1 MMRITHLFFFF
12 LVLCH
17 WGYAQSRQGGRP
29 DDKRG
34 GRPELKGEIIG
45 KVIDSQTDEALEYTN
60 VTLFSLADSSLST
73 GTITSKNGEFHLE
86 NVKGGRYYLIINF
99 IGYHNKVIPELSIN
113 RNQLYVDLG
122 KIQLEM
128 KAEVLDAFEVTSEKE
143 GIEFK
148 MDKKVVNVDKFYT
161 ATSGTTVDILENVP
175 SISVDAER
183 NVTLRGSSGFT
194 VLVDGRPTV
203 MDAADVLEQY
213 PASSIESIEI
223 ITNPSAKYDPEG
235 TAGIINIITKK
246 QKQLGVSG
254 IANLNIG
261 MYDNYGADA
270 LLQVKNKKL
279 SWYVGLDYNKRGR
292 VGEQENYNATFNSDT
307 TNIVGGEGDFK
318 GYRSSGTVRAGA
330 DIKLSNK
337 NFWLIEGSAQ
347 FSDRKRTNDLDYMES
362 TNGIVLDHY
371 NSLNEGSREATN
383 WNINSDYTHK
393 FKGEDKVF
401 SWQVSWSRSEGDE
414 YNLNE
419 LFDIDDN
426 YLRVGQR
433 TTEVGPNIKG
443 QTRLNFENKIN
454 DSLKYEIGYQG
465 TYDAS
470 KDAFGTL
477 NFDSLSGDYIEDESY
492 KRNSEFYRFIHAAYA
507 VFSGSRGDF
516 GYQLGLRTEF
526 TNRNVRIIGDPKEY
540 PINRIDLF
548 PTVHVSYQLAD
559 KGQFMAS
566 YTRRIQRPRPWYL
579 EPYVTARDQWNYRGG
594 NPNLAPE
601 YIDAIEFG
609 YQKRI
614 NKIFFSTEVY
624 YRYTKD
630 KVERINQAYTE
641 KGPGV
646 TIQIPENVGFDQAL
660 GLEFM
665 LKTPV
670 ARWWELSL
678 MGNFY
683 DYRVQGSFTDI
694 VNNTIYSFDNNS
706 TNYTLRLN
714 QTFKLNSRLKL
725 QFNSRYNSPTVSA
738 QGKRSEFFD
747 FSSALRADVIDKKLF
762 FNLQVRNMFATAFHE
777 HVEYGVNFE
786 SRGKLTMAGPVVTFT
801 ATYKLNNYKAKSK
814 GERSGSGDNE

>member
-1 MMRITHLFFFF
+1 MIG
-12 LVLCH
+12 H
-17 WGYAQSRQGGRP
+17 WSYAQNGGGNRP
-29 DDKRG
+29 NGNRGKR
-34 GRPELKGEIIG
+34 PMILGEVIG
-45 KVIDSQTDEALEYTN
+45 KVIDAQTEEALEYTN
-60 VTLFSLADSSLST
+60 VALYATKDSTLIT
-73 GTITSKNGEFHLE
+73 GTMTSKNGEFHLE
-86 NVKGGRYYLIINF
+86 KVKGGQYYLVVNF
-99 IGYHNKVIPELSIN
+99 VGYHNKVVPELILNSSN
-113 RNQLYVDLG
+113 LHVDLG
-122 KIQLEM
+122 KISLEM

-203 MDAADVLEQY
+203 MDPADVLEQY
-213 PASSIESIEI
+213 PASAVESIEI

-254 IANLNIG
+254 ITNLNIG
-261 MYDNYGADA
+261 MYNNYGADV
-270 LLQVKNKKL
+270 LVQVKNKKM

-292 VGEQENYNATFNSDT
+292 VGQQENYNATFNSDT
-307 TNIVGGEGDFK
+307 INIVGGDGDFK
-318 GYRSSGTVRAGA
+318 GFRSTGKVRAGI
-330 DIKLSNK
+330 DLKLSNK

-347 FSDRKRTNDLDYMES
+347 FSDRKRTNELDYIES
-362 TNGIVLDHY
+362 TNDIVLDRY

-383 WNINSDYTHK
+383 WNINSDYSHK

-401 SWQVSWSRSEGDE
+401 SWQVSWSRSDGDE

-433 TTEVGPNIKG
+433 TTEVGPNLKG
-443 QTRLNFENKIN
+443 QTRINFENKIN

-465 TYDAS
+465 TYDGS
-470 KDAFGTL
+470 KDDFGTQ
-477 NFDSLSGDYIEDESY
+477 NFDSLSGNYIEDESY
-492 KRNSEFYRFIHAAYA
+492 KRSSEFYRFIHAGYG
-507 VFSGSRGDF
+507 VLSGSRGKL

-526 TNRNVRIIGDPKEY
+526 TNRNVKVIGDPKEY
-540 PINRIDLF
+540 PINRVDLF
-548 PTVHVSYQLAD
+548 PTIHFSYELPK

-601 YIDAIEFG
+601 YIDAAEIG

-614 NKIFFSTEVY
+614 NKVFVSAEVY
-624 YRYTKD
+624 YRYTTD

-641 KGPGV
+641 KGAGV

-665 LKTPV
+665 LKAPV
-670 ARWWELSL
+670 VKWWELSF

-694 VNNTIYSFDNNS
+694 VNNTTFSFDNSS
-706 TNYTLRLN
+706 TNYTIRLN
-714 QTFKLNSRLKL
+714 QTFKLSSRLKF

-738 QGKRSEFFD
+738 QGTRSEFFD
-747 FSSALRADVIDKKLF
+747 FSSALRADVIEKKLF
-762 FNLQVRNMFATAFHE
+762 FNLQVRNMFATVFHE
-777 HVEYGVNFE
+777 HADYGVNFE
-786 SRGKLTMAGPVVTFT
+786 SRGKLTMAGPVVIFT
-801 ATYKLNNYKAKSK
+801 ATYKLNNYKARSK
-814 GERSGSGDNE
+814 GERNGSGDNE

>member
-1 MMRITHLFFFF
+1 MKTIQLFFFF
-12 LVLCH
+12 LVLCN
-17 WGYAQSRQGGRP
+17 WGYAQSRQDGKP
-29 DDKRG
+29 DGKRKG
-34 GRPELKGEIIG
+34 KPEIKAEILG
-45 KVIDSQTDEALEYTN
+45 KVIDAQSGEALEYTN
-60 VTLFSLADSSLST
+60 VTLYSSKDSSLVT

-86 NVKGGRYYLIINF
+86 NIKGGRYYLIVNF
-99 IGYHNKVIPELSIN
+99 IGYHNHEIPNLHLN
-113 RNQLYVDLG
+113 PNNLYVDLG

-213 PASSIESIEI
+213 PASSVESIEI

-246 QKQLGVSG
+246 QKQLGISG
-254 IANLNIG
+254 IANVNVG

-292 VGEQENYNATFNSDT
+292 VGQQETYNATFNSDT
-307 TNIVGGEGDFK
+307 INIVGGDGDFK

-347 FSDRKRTNDLDYMES
+347 FSDRKRTNDLDYIES

-383 WNINSDYTHK
+383 WNLNSDYTHK

-419 LFDIDDN
+419 LFDIEGN
-426 YLRVGQR
+426 YLREGQR
-433 TTEVGPNIKG
+433 TTEVGPNMKG
-443 QTRLNFENKIN
+443 QTRLNFENKIH

-477 NFDSLSGDYIEDESY
+477 NFDSLSGDYVEDESY
-492 KRNSEFYRFIHAAYA
+492 KRNSEFYRFIHATYA
-507 VFSGSRGDF
+507 VFSGSRGNW
-516 GYQLGLRTEF
+516 GYQFGLRSEF
-526 TNRNVRIIGDPKEY
+526 TNRNVKIIGDPTEY
-540 PINRIDLF
+540 PINRVDLF
-548 PTVHVSYQLAD
+548 PTVHFSYKLDD
-559 KGQFMAS
+559 KGQFMGS

-609 YQKRI
+609 YQKRVD
-614 NKIFFSTEVY
+614 KIFFSAEVY

-670 ARWWELSL
+670 AKWWDLNL

-694 VNNTIYSFDNNS
+694 VNNTTYSFDNNS
-706 TNYTLRLN
+706 TNYTIRLN
-714 QTFKLNSRLKL
+714 QTFKLNSRLKF
-725 QFNSRYNSPTVSA
+725 QFNSSYNSPTVSA

-762 FNLQVRNMFATAFHE
+762 FNLQVRNMFATAIRE
-777 HVEYGVNFE
+777 HVDYGVNFE

-801 ATYKLNNYKAKSK
+801 ATYKLNNYKARSK
-814 GERSGSGDNE
+814 GERGNSGNGE